1 MYRTPIITVLG
12 HIDHGKTTLL
22 DRIRNTKVTEK
33 EAGGITQSIGSTFV
47 PISLIKEVCK
57 EFKDFKSSLP
67 GLLFI
72 DTPGHEAFISMRER
86 GCTIADI
93 SILVID
99 IVEGFMPQTI
109 ECIEILKRCKTP
121 FVIALNKIDK
131 ISGWKSE
138 EKSFLKNYEMQLES
152 VKIEFEKRFYEVI
165 SKLENFGLKGERL
178 DRITDF
184 TKEIA
189 VVPISAKTG
198 EGIPELLYVLVGLC
212 EKFLKSF
219 LLKTENSRGIIL
231 EVKETK
237 GIGKTLDA
245 IIQDGKIEVGN
256 YLVIFGKEVNIVK
269 VKALFI
275 PKSIQDIRAEK
286 RFEGVKSLE
295 ASRGVKIVCQD
306 VEKIIPGSN
315 FLIARTYEEALNL
328 VKFNREEC
336 PIEENRCKEGLILKA
351 DALGSLDALRNV
363 FKNFKIKYCNIGQIT
378 KEDVFAASINE
389 DDLLKAIISFNIK
402 VPDETKILAKEK
414 GVEIF
419 SSEIIY
425 ELLENY
431 LKWRKE
437 KQEQKEREALKNVVF
452 PAKIRILPGYV
463 FRASKPAIL
472 GCEVLEGTIK
482 PEYELIKMENE
493 KIISLGRIREIQAQ
507 GKRLEQAK
515 KGDRVAISITD
526 AVFNRNVFEGD
537 IIYTNVD
544 ENSYKILMEHKH
556 ILSDN
561 EITILEEIKN
571 RKKI

>member
-1 MYRTPIITVLG
+1 MYRAPIITVLG

-22 DRIRNTKVTEK
+22 DKIRNTRITEK

-57 EFKDFKSSLP
+57 EFKEFKSSFP

-72 DTPGHEAFISMRER
+72 DTPGHEAFVLMRER

-93 SILVID
+93 SIIVVD

-109 ECIEILKRCKTP
+109 ECIETLKKCKTP
-121 FVIALNKIDK
+121 FVVALNKIDK
-131 ISGWKSE
+131 IPGWKSE
-138 EKSFLKNYEMQLES
+138 EKSFLKNFNKQKEN
-152 VKIEFEKRFYEVI
+152 VRIEFEKRFYEVI
-165 SKLENFGLKGERL
+165 SKLEDFGLEGERL
-178 DRITDF
+178 DRVTDF

-212 EKFLKSF
+212 EKFLKNF
-219 LLKTENSRGIIL
+219 LLKTENSKGIIL

-256 YLVIFGKEVNIVK
+256 YLVVFGKNVEIVK

-275 PKSIQDIRAEK
+275 PKGIQDIRAEK
-286 RFEGVKSLE
+286 RFESVKSLE
-295 ASRGVKIVCQD
+295 ASKGVKIVCQD
-306 VEKIIPGSN
+306 IEKIIPGSN
-315 FLIARTYEEALNL
+315 FFVTKTYEESLNL
-328 VKFNREEC
+328 VC
-336 PIEENRCKEGLILKA
+336 GIEKCSLKEDRCKEGLILKS
-351 DALGSLDALRNV
+351 DAIGSLDAIKNL
-363 FKNFKIKYCNIGQIT
+363 FKNFKIKYCDIGKVT
-378 KEDVFAASINE
+378 KEDVIAASINE
-389 DDLLKAIISFNIK
+389 DDLLKAIIAFNIK
-402 VPDETKILAKEK
+402 VSDEIKAQAKEK

-437 KQEQKEREALKNVVF
+437 KQEQKERETLKNVVF
-452 PAKIRILPGYV
+452 PAKIKILPGYI
-463 FRASKPAIL
+463 FRASKPAIV
-472 GCEVLEGTIK
+472 GCEILEGIIK
-482 PEYELIKMENE
+482 PEYELIKIENE
-493 KIISLGRIREIQAQ
+493 KTIPLGKIKEIQDQ
-507 GKRLEQAK
+507 GKQLEQAK

-526 AVFNRNVFEGD
+526 AIFNRNIFEDD
-537 IIYTNVD
+537 ILYTNVD
-544 ENSYKILMEHKH
+544 ENSYKVLMEHKH

-561 EITILEEIKN
+561 EIAVLEEIKN
-571 RKKI
+571 RKKN